1 MIEKIFKLH
10 FNLFVV
16 FRPPWSSPTL
26 WPGPSWSPSAMW
38 GTTIERKSVF
48 RNDKGDM
55 QESSKAGSPAVH
67 LLGHLLL
74 QEAQRQ
80 HLQDH
85 QLEYGVLLLHG
96 QVQ

>member
-1 MIEKIFKLH
+1 MK
-10 FNLFVV
+10 
-16 FRPPWSSPTL
+16 
-26 WPGPSWSPSAMW
+26 
-38 GTTIERKSVF
+38 
-48 RNDKGDM
+48 
-55 QESSKAGSPAVH
+55 ESSKAGSPAVH

-85 QLEYGVLLLHG
+85 QFKYGVLLLHG